1 MKGSHQPLTAMVHLV
16 PFLGKEKEKNQI
28 ITVTP
33 LMLEV
38 KGKINEKM
46 KLTTEERRKK
56 KEGGRRKKGLE
67 RQVAC
72 DEKDI

>member
-1 MKGSHQPLTAMVHLV
+1 
-16 PFLGKEKEKNQI
+16 
-28 ITVTP
+28 
-33 LMLEV
+33 MLEV